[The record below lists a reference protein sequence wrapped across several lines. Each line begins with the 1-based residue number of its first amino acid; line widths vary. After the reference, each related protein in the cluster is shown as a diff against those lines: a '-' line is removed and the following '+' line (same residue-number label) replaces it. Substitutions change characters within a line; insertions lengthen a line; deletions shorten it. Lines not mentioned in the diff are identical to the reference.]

1 MPSRLSFVRKSDFDY
16 LFVYLSAVTGLIL
29 FQFLTGL
36 GRVRSFRSAFLALA
50 FMIFSALALF
60 LFFVAWGFS
69 LLFGIFSV
77 FPSGFLV
84 NVLLLV
90 ISLYGVYSKSLE

>member
-1 MPSRLSFVRKSDFDY
+1 VRKSDFDY
-16 LFVYLSAVTGLIL
+16 LFVYLTAVTGLVL
-29 FQFLTGL
+29 FQFFTGL
-36 GRVRSFRSAFLALA
+36 GRVRTIRSAFLALA

-69 LLFGIFSV
+69 LLFGLFSV

-84 NVLLLV
+84 NALLLV
-90 ISLYGVYSKSLE
+90 VSLYGVYSKSLE